1 MESDENITFTR
12 CPFCAEKINALAKK
26 CRYCGEI
33 IDPALKIAIDVKNHN
48 TSGVKV
54 NIVSG
59 NDSSVS
65 SQPPVATVNN
75 IAITT
80 EQPKERTV
88 YILLGIFL
96 GWLGIHNFYA
106 GYTGKGV
113 TQLLITLLIG
123 WLIFPVLVITIWNIV
138 EVCTITK
145 DAKDIAFC

>member
-1 MESDENITFTR
+1 MENDENTTFTR

-33 IDPALKIAIDVKNHN
+33 IDPALKIATDIKNHN

-59 NDSSVS
+59 NDSSAAP
-65 SQPPVATVNN
+65 QPQVATVNN

-88 YILLGIFL
+88 YILLGVFL
-96 GWLGIHNFYA
+96 GALGIHNFYA
-106 GYTGKGV
+106 GYTNKGI
-113 TQLLITLLIG
+113 TQLLITLIAG
-123 WLIFPVLVITIWNIV
+123 WLILPYIAVTIWSII
-138 EVCTITK
+138 EACTVTK
-145 DAKDIAFC
+145 DSKGIPFC